1 MFQFKQDKK
10 SIKTFK
16 GIKSLNKPSDTE
28 MNGKVENMSE
38 YVMEH
43 ATKKKPKKRMPKTE
57 DVFMKKS
64 KSSY

>member
-16 GIKSLNKPSDTE
+16 GIKSLNKPSDNE
-28 MNGKVENMSE
+28 MNGRVENMSE
-38 YVMEH
+38 YMMEH

-57 DVFMKKS
+57 DVFDKKGG
-64 KSSY
+64 Y